1 MSRRGIAAVAVV
13 GVALATP
20 ALTQPRSQNYP
31 ERAVTSVVAV
41 APGGG
46 IDTLA
51 RAFADKLRERLGQA
65 VVVENRAVQAGH
77 RRRLCGEIAPDGYTL
92 LITSTDEA
100 LAK

>member
-20 ALTQPRSQNYP
+20 ALAEPRSQNYP
-31 ERAVTSVVAV
+31 ERAVTIVVAV

-65 VVVENRAVQAGH
+65 VVVENRAGAAGSSAPTMWRNRPPMATRSCLPAPP
-77 RRRLCGEIAPDGYTL
+77 RR
-92 LITSTDEA
+92 
-100 LAK
+100 